1 MKRLIIAIIMYI
13 STMVVFAQAQC
24 PPTYPSNPFRLGY
37 YAAAEL
43 ISTHPEMTEQEA
55 VSGICD
61 IFKPAATERQCVQA
75 KAGVT
80 AAYKD
85 KTQALLCLS
94 EAFKKNGH

>member
-1 MKRLIIAIIMYI
+1 
-13 STMVVFAQAQC
+13 
-24 PPTYPSNPFRLGY
+24 
-37 YAAAEL
+37 
-43 ISTHPEMTEQEA
+43 MTEQEA

-61 IFKPAATERQCVQA
+61 IFKPAATKRQCVQA